1 MTSVVRSRPVSAED
15 ADVLA
20 SIAEDY
26 YVNGENQDAIALRHR
41 ISRSYVSRLLR
52 RARELGIVEIS
63 VRRDI
68 RRDIALESA
77 LRERYGLSRCIV
89 IANEGNEAD
98 VVLRRAGQ
106 VAANVLAEVL
116 TPASTLA
123 LSWGHGVHAV
133 IEALRPGRL
142 RARHVVQMFGGL
154 STAPAAI
161 LSGELVAEAAR
172 DLGATHERLHAP
184 WIVESAE
191 LARALLEQQDIAAV
205 LQRGAHAEVAVVG
218 IGATGKGSSGLLF
231 NETYLSAAE
240 LAEIRSVG
248 AVGDICGRIFDEDG
262 HPCRSRA
269 MDRVIGLELDAIRRL
284 PLVIGIATGIAKNR
298 AVRAAL
304 RGGLV
309 DMLVTD
315 SEVAAEVLADGRA

>member
-1 MTSVVRSRPVSAED
+1 VTSAVRSRPVSAED
-15 ADVLA
+15 AEVLA

-26 YVNGENQDAIALRHR
+26 YVNGDNQDAIATRHR

-68 RRDIALESA
+68 RRDPALEVA
-77 LRERYGLSRCIV
+77 LRERYALERCMV
-89 IANEGNEAD
+89 VASESSGPE

-106 VAANVLAEVL
+106 VAANLLSEVV
-116 TPASTLA
+116 TPESTVA
-123 LSWGHGVHAV
+123 LSWGNGVRAV
-133 IEALRPGRL
+133 VEALRPGRI

-154 STAPAAI
+154 STAPTEI

-172 DLGATHERLHAP
+172 DLGATHDRLHAP

-205 LQRGAHAEVAVVG
+205 LQRAAKAQVAVVG
-218 IGATGKGSSGLLF
+218 IGATGSGSSSLLF
-231 NETYLSAAE
+231 NETYLSPAE
-240 LAEIRSVG
+240 LAEIHGVG
-248 AVGDICGRIFDEDG
+248 AVGDICGRMFDTDG
-262 HPCRSRA
+262 RPCRPSL
-269 MDRVIGLELDAIRRL
+269 MDRVIGLDLDAIRQL
-284 PLVIGIATGIAKNR
+284 PLVIGIATGAHKHR

-304 RGGLV
+304 RGRLV
-309 DMLVTD
+309 HALVTD
-315 SEVAAEVLADGRA
+315 SEVAGWVLADG